1 MQAANKLEYYLQQAA
16 LSEGTQR
23 VQWLQTVREYM
34 QVTDPLVLDSE
45 LAQITN
51 RAELRMLQAA
61 GVPSFLQT
69 RFYVQYN
76 KSLNM
81 KAT

>member
-1 MQAANKLEYYLQQAA
+1 MQAANKLEYYLQNAA
-16 LSEGTQR
+16 LSEGAQR
-23 VQWLQTVREYM
+23 VQWLQKVREYM
-34 QVTDPLVLDSE
+34 QSTDPLVLDSE

-61 GVPSFLQT
+61 GVPSFIQN

-76 KSLNM
+76 KSLKM
-81 KAT
+81 GST

>member
-16 LSEGTQR
+16 LSEGAQR
-23 VQWLQTVREYM
+23 VQWIQKVREYM

-61 GVPSFLQT
+61 GVPEFLTT

-76 KSLNM
+76 KALKMGS
-81 KAT
+81 T

>member
-1 MQAANKLEYYLQQAA
+1 MQAANQLEYYLQQAW
-16 LSEGTQR
+16 LSAGAQR
-23 VQWLQTVREYM
+23 VQWIQKVREYL
-34 QVTDPLVLDSE
+34 QVTDPLIIDSE

-51 RAELRMLQAA
+51 IHELRMLQAA
-61 GVPSFLQT
+61 GVPEFLTT

>member
-1 MQAANKLEYYLQQAA
+1 MQAANQLDYYLQQAA

-23 VQWLQTVREYM
+23 VQWIEKVREYL
-34 QVTDPLVLDSE
+34 QITDPLVLDSE

-61 GVPSFLQT
+61 GIPEFLTT

>member
-16 LSEGTQR
+16 LSEGSQR
-23 VQWLQTVREYM
+23 VQWLQKIREYM
-34 QVTDPLVLDSE
+34 QTADPLILDSE

-61 GVPSFLQT
+61 GIPAFLQT

>member
-1 MQAANKLEYYLQQAA
+1 MQAANQLEYYLQQAA

-23 VQWLQTVREYM
+23 VQWIQKVREYL
-34 QVTDPLVLDSE
+34 QITDPLVLDSE

-61 GVPSFLQT
+61 GIPEFLTT